1 MGRVK
6 AGRERF
12 HSLAALNFVL
22 WPLDVDE
29 AHENV
34 DLDTDMDVNVDR
46 ARQHDDVS
54 SHTRLT
60 RLVLCLPHNNLH
72 NIRVRNQ
79 QQQQQQ
85 QQGTVAQQQRTIS
98 TIQCRTHLTRIFSLS
113 QDATRFL
120 LFSISQFFLF
130 LFSFFLVFLL
140 LFVAPEFICEYS
152 VRFT

>member
-1 MGRVK
+1 MGRVE

-54 SHTRLT
+54 SQTRLSP
-60 RLVLCLPHNNLH
+60 RALP
-72 NIRVRNQ
+72 
-79 QQQQQQ
+79 
-85 QQGTVAQQQRTIS
+85 
-98 TIQCRTHLTRIFSLS
+98 
-113 QDATRFL
+113 AT
-120 LFSISQFFLF
+120 
-130 LFSFFLVFLL
+130 
-140 LFVAPEFICEYS
+140 
-152 VRFT
+152 